1 MTFTEAMGAVSTLVT
16 AIAYLWYFRSI
27 RKPEHGSRPS
37 RMTWLLLATV
47 SWIVAVNSYLAGA
60 SDTLGPLLMNAVGS
74 TIVFVLS
81 MKHGVG
87 GWSAVDKV
95 ALAGALFVLL
105 FSLYLNEPLT
115 SLILALSFD
124 LFALLPTMFK
134 LVKQPDLEESS
145 PWVLAVLAN
154 VFNVLALGNLA
165 DPENGL
171 EVLLPPIYFLT
182 INGAVLLLIL
192 VPRRRI

>member
-27 RKPEHGSRPS
+27 RKYEHGSRPS

-47 SWIVAVNSYLAGA
+47 SWIVAANSYLANA

-74 TIVFVLS
+74 TVVFIMS

-87 GWSAVDKV
+87 GWNSVDKI
-95 ALAGALFVLL
+95 ALAGALLVLL
-105 FSLYLNEPLT
+105 LSLYANEPLT

-134 LVKQPDLEESS
+134 LLKQPDLEESS
-145 PWVLAVLAN
+145 PWILTALAN
-154 VFNVLALGNLA
+154 GFNVLALGNLG
-165 DPENGL
+165 DSENSL
-171 EVLLPPIYFLT
+171 EVLLPPIYFLA
-182 INGAVLLLIL
+182 INSAVLLLIL
-192 VPRRRI
+192 VPRRRT